1 MAHKA
6 EAVVSYNFN
15 QSDKLLIDT
24 NIWMLVYGPQKPGN
38 SRVAVYSQALSKI
51 LTAQCRIYIDVLI
64 VSEFINTY
72 ARLKWN
78 LWKAQTASSNDFKQ
92 FRNSRDF
99 KPVAQDI
106 AADVKRVLQHCTR
119 VESGFDSLAI
129 DDLIDEYAAG
139 DSDFNDQILATLCNK
154 EGLKLVTD
162 DADFK
167 NRGVAVITANQK
179 LLT

>member
-6 EAVVSYNFN
+6 EAVASYNFN
-15 QSDKLLIDT
+15 PSDKLLLDT
-24 NIWMLVYGPQKPGN
+24 NIWLLVYGPQKPGDK
-38 SRVAVYSQALSKI
+38 RVAVYSQALSKI
-51 LTAQCRIYIDVLI
+51 LAAQSRIYIDVLI

-92 FRNSRDF
+92 FRKSGDF

-119 VESGFDSLAI
+119 VENSFDSLAI
-129 DDLIDEYAAG
+129 DALIDEYAAG
-139 DSDFNDQILATLCNK
+139 DSDFNDQILAVLCKK

-162 DADFK
+162 DSDFK
-167 NRGVAVITANQK
+167 NQGVAVITANQK
-179 LLT
+179 LLA